1 MTKPGFQEIENTSTI
16 ADVAGVIVP
25 PHSPRGSTAKTLL
38 RAPTIPPAIQAT
50 NTRCPIDRE
59 DRLLVSSFLRGIVVR
74 LTSVK
79 SLCENKVRL
88 LCRELLWP
96 PDREMKSRTWA
107 QSSGLS
113 MRQPLCSRANV
124 FTRSKALVLLCC
136 LMKTVF
142 KLVESRSGLRLYYV
156 YRYLN

>member
-1 MTKPGFQEIENTSTI
+1 MTKPGFQEIQNASTM
-16 ADVAGVIVP
+16 ADVAGGILP
-25 PHSPRGSTAKTLL
+25 PHSPCGSTAKTLL
-38 RAPTIPPAIQAT
+38 RAPTIPPATQAT

-59 DRLLVSSFLRGIVVR
+59 DRLLVSSFLRGIVVG

-79 SLCENKVRL
+79 SLCENKVCP
-88 LCRELLWP
+88 LCGELLWP

-113 MRQPLCSRANV
+113 MCQPLCSGANV
-124 FTRSKALVLLCC
+124 FSRSKTLVLLCC

-142 KLVESRSGLRLYYV
+142 KLLECSSGLLLHY